1 MCCRF
6 YKTLFNGRE
15 IVLRNASAENLFLKY
30 KSIAVARLEFNL
42 YMAVLTVTARLLL
55 VLTFSLYFFADRF
68 TVGDYRVGNYYIHT
82 EFSLHL

>member
-30 KSIAVARLEFNL
+30 KRVAVARLEFNL
-42 YMAVLTVTARLLL
+42 YMTVLTVTARLLL
-55 VLTFSLYFFADRF
+55 VLAFSLYFLRIDSR
-68 TVGDYRVGNYYIHT
+68 
-82 EFSLHL
+82 

>member
-30 KSIAVARLEFNL
+30 KSIAVARLKFNL

-55 VLTFSLYFFADRF
+55 VLAFSLYFLRIDSR
-68 TVGDYRVGNYYIHT
+68 
-82 EFSLHL
+82 